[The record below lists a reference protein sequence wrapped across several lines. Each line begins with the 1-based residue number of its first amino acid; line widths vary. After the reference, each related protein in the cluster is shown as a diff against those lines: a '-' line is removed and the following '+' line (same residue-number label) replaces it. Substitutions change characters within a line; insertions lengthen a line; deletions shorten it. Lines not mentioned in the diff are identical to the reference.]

1 LYASNMANHWPR
13 GEKMEMP
20 QSSPATQERAYGF
33 EFRGSAREYFG
44 IWIVNLLLSIVTIGI
59 YTAWAKVRRLRYFYG
74 NTFLDGHN
82 FEYHAQPVQI
92 LIGRIIVIGVLLVIN
107 LLNVISPYFLLLF
120 VPYLIALPWM
130 LNKAIAFNARM
141 TSYRNVRLSFHGSYW
156 SALGI
161 FILLPFIAILTLGLL
176 APVVSRM
183 STNYIGSRLKFG
195 TAKFSTNAPLGA
207 LYGNFGATIAF
218 FVIATLVIGGITLAG
233 EIAAGVTEL
242 TFSPEAT
249 AEEIASRLE
258 PYMLAGLVA
267 VYAVIFLAAIFYIA
281 GVRNI
286 AFNATRL
293 EGGHRFVSHVSR
305 LRYVWILVSNL
316 ILTVLSLSLLR
327 PWAAV
332 RTWRYLAAATA
343 VVTTGNL
350 GHFVDEAMPQGNVAA
365 AEYFDIEGIDF
376 GL

>member
-1 LYASNMANHWPR
+1 MDSLQP
-13 GEKMEMP
+13 
-20 QSSPATQERAYGF
+20 SPATQERAHGF

-44 IWIVNLLLSIVTIGI
+44 IWIVNLFLSIVTVGI

-92 LIGRIIVIGVLLVIN
+92 LIGRIIVIGILLAIN
-107 LLNVISPYFLLLF
+107 LLNFISPFFLLLF

-161 FILLPFIAILTLGLL
+161 FILLPFVAIFTLGLL

-183 STNYIGSRLKFG
+183 SANYIGSRLKFG
-195 TAKFSTNAPLGA
+195 TAKFSTSAPLGA

-218 FVIATLVIGGITLAG
+218 FLLATLVIGGITIAG
-233 EIAAGVTEL
+233 EIAAGIADL
-242 TFSPEAT
+242 TFSPD
-249 AEEIASRLE
+249 ASADEMAARME
-258 PYMLAGLVA
+258 PYLMAAFIA
-267 VYAVIFLAAIFYIA
+267 VYAVIFLAAIFYMA

-286 AFNATRL
+286 AFNATTL
-293 EGGHRFVSHVSR
+293 SR

-316 ILTVLSLSLLR
+316 ILTILSLSLLR

>member
-1 LYASNMANHWPR
+1 
-13 GEKMEMP
+13 MEMP

-82 FEYHAQPVQI
+82 FEYHARPVQI

-161 FILLPFIAILTLGLL
+161 FIVLPFIAILTLGLL